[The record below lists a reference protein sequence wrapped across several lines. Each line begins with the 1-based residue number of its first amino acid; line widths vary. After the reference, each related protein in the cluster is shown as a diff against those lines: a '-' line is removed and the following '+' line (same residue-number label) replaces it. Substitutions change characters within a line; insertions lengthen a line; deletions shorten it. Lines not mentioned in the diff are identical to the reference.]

1 MILIVEQVYIFLYAI
16 LAGATAAFLYDI
28 LRIKRR
34 AIKTSVI
41 LVNLEDILFWL
52 AAAVLL
58 FLTVYKSNSG
68 QMRGFIFIGNV
79 IGVMLY
85 ESLLSNII
93 IKSSIMIINIIKRI
107 LKFIWKVISY
117 PFKLAFKIISIPI
130 IFMFNLIVKLFKLI
144 GKGLGIL
151 FAKADIKGKTKRLQR
166 NAKDLG
172 LKTGKAARSKMKK
185 IRFKRNKTKAK
196 ADKSKAS

>member
-16 LAGATAAFLYDI
+16 LAGAIAAFLYDI

-41 LVNLEDILFWL
+41 LVNLEDFLFWL
-52 AAAVLL
+52 VAAVIL

-79 IGVMLY
+79 IGVILY

-93 IKSSIMIINIIKRI
+93 IKSSIMIINVIKRI
-107 LKFIWKVISY
+107 LKFIWKVVSY
-117 PFKLAFKIISIPI
+117 PFKLVFKIILIPVS
-130 IFMFNLIVKLFKLI
+130 FLLKLITKLFKLI
-144 GKGLGIL
+144 GKGLKNIVIL
-151 FAKADIKGKTKRLQR
+151 ADIKGKTKKLQS
-166 NAKDLG
+166 NAKNLG

-185 IRFKRNKTKAK
+185 IRLKRNGKEPKS
-196 ADKSKAS
+196 DNSKAS